1 MKRQV
6 LKVAL
11 LGANAV
17 LMAAA
22 VGMVCA
28 FLASGIA
35 WGVGWVDDW
44 RVPARMFGG
53 TIDGAEI
60 VRFRRGCKHRRAE
73 LVIRI
78 EMIDGYAELG
88 MLPEW
93 RHGGANNRDSAVQAY
108 GRDAVAKWGEL
119 VPAPSF
125 DPIPFT
131 PVDCLRCVM

>member
-53 TIDGAEI
+53 TLI
-60 VRFRRGCKHRRAE
+60 V
-73 LVIRI
+73 LV
-78 EMIDGYAELG
+78 GLAFWATHVL
-88 MLPEW
+88 
-93 RHGGANNRDSAVQAY
+93 
-108 GRDAVAKWGEL
+108 
-119 VPAPSF
+119 
-125 DPIPFT
+125 T
-131 PVDCLRCVM
+131 PVLKALKGDES

>member
-22 VGMVCA
+22 VGMV
-28 FLASGIA
+28 
-35 WGVGWVDDW
+35 
-44 RVPARMFGG
+44 
-53 TIDGAEI
+53 
-60 VRFRRGCKHRRAE
+60 
-73 LVIRI
+73 
-78 EMIDGYAELG
+78 
-88 MLPEW
+88 PEW
-93 RHGGANNRDSAVQAY
+93 RHGTDPERPRAVSLDVERPTWWPGGANNRDSAVQAY

-125 DPIPFT
+125 LRST
-131 PVDCLRCVM
+131 PCSFLNSATT

>member
-44 RVPARMFGG
+44 R
-53 TIDGAEI
+53 GA
-60 VRFRRGCKHRRAE
+60 
-73 LVIRI
+73 LVI
-78 EMIDGYAELG
+78 
-88 MLPEW
+88 
-93 RHGGANNRDSAVQAY
+93 
-108 GRDAVAKWGEL
+108 
-119 VPAPSF
+119 
-125 DPIPFT
+125 
-131 PVDCLRCVM
+131 

>member
-60 VRFRRGCKHRRAE
+60 VRFRRGCT
-73 LVIRI
+73 
-78 EMIDGYAELG
+78 
-88 MLPEW
+88 
-93 RHGGANNRDSAVQAY
+93 
-108 GRDAVAKWGEL
+108 RDAARMEARYRPGTATRCIVGCGTSDVVARWSEQSRQCGASLWAGRGGE
-119 VPAPSF
+119 
-125 DPIPFT
+125 
-131 PVDCLRCVM
+131 MG

>member
-44 RVPARMFGG
+44 RVP
-53 TIDGAEI
+53 
-60 VRFRRGCKHRRAE
+60 
-73 LVIRI
+73 
-78 EMIDGYAELG
+78 
-88 MLPEW
+88 
-93 RHGGANNRDSAVQAY
+93 S
-108 GRDAVAKWGEL
+108 
-119 VPAPSF
+119 PSF

-131 PVDCLRCVM
+131 PVGWLRCVM